1 MLQLTVSFE
10 AHADKIVTVN
20 REALAQAL
28 QAVIQEFNKQVQTTA
43 GLPMIEQSITEMTRQ
58 IQQGVQPRPR
68 SGRFSVPPPSR
79 CSPIINSSPAKLS
92 KTIETANRD

>member
-1 MLQLTVSFE
+1 VPDRNLGSGHFVAQESSKHLLQLTVSFE

-43 GLPMIEQSITEMTRQ
+43 GLPMIEQRASQR
-58 IQQGVQPRPR
+58 
-68 SGRFSVPPPSR
+68 
-79 CSPIINSSPAKLS
+79 
-92 KTIETANRD
+92 